1 MSIRHRQITI
11 DTQSLRI
18 NHLDIDHCCP
28 CKPKNRNLNS
38 SQKAITLAVV
48 KRLPHILSAIIS
60 LADSDMA
67 SGDVDVRLMY
77 NEKDQTLP

>member
-1 MSIRHRQITI
+1 M
-11 DTQSLRI
+11 
-18 NHLDIDHCCP
+18 
-28 CKPKNRNLNS
+28 
-38 SQKAITLAVV
+38 

-77 NEKDQTLP
+77 NEKDQTLPLADQSLAPYYRWSDFKSYYTPVVSRARELCERLRSQE